1 MNLQQLEYVLE
12 VRRCGSINKA
22 SQTLFVTQPA
32 LSLAIKDLEEEL
44 GFTLFVRSSRGIHP
58 TNEGSM
64 FLNAIESVVSQ
75 IDQIK
80 NQYTAEEGPSRP
92 AVLRISSSRYS
103 FVLNALIKF
112 YSHYF
117 KNLKLFTLEFDEVDC
132 QQVIEDVFTRK
143 ADIGIIHTREST
155 DSIQKIELSNK
166 GIEYKFLFSSHS
178 YVILS
183 KTHPLASKTEI
194 DLKDIMDFPQI
205 RMTSRNIDYY
215 SLDTNFNFPNYN
227 NSGKNIF
234 LNSRISVINFLSK
247 SNAVFLAITDLNVA
261 DFNPS
266 LVAKPIYDD
275 STKYNFYAIKL
286 KAGTY
291 NEYIVN
297 FVNLLKDEISRS
309 LHKT

>member
-227 NSGKNIF
+227 NSGKIF
-234 LNSRISVINFLSK
+234 FLTVESQ
-247 SNAVFLAITDLNVA
+247 
-261 DFNPS
+261 
-266 LVAKPIYDD
+266 
-275 STKYNFYAIKL
+275 
-286 KAGTY
+286 
-291 NEYIVN
+291 
-297 FVNLLKDEISRS
+297 
-309 LHKT
+309 